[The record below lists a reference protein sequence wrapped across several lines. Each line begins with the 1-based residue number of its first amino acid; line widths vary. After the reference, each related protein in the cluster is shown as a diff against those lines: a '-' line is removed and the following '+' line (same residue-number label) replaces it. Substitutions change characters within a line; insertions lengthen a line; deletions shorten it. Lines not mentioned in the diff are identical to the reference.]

1 MITLL
6 ILAIIAV
13 ILVAIAVCVL
23 VVGGVAGVVI
33 FGDLIVCVAVII
45 FIMKK
50 IKKR

>member
-6 ILAIIAV
+6 ILTIIAV
-13 ILVAIAVCVL
+13 ILMVIAICVL
-23 VVGGVAGVVI
+23 IVGGVAGVIV

-50 IKKR
+50 IRKK